1 MLFEAQNS
9 DAEISGYW
17 WWYLPPGL
25 AVAFLGTSLALLN
38 FGIDE
43 FINPRL
49 RAAGLTRRQSK
60 KSGGQGLPRR
70 FELGLTPVVRNRP
83 APAPGAAASTVAAST
98 VTAGTVTASTGPTN
112 RTQEQTS

>member
-1 MLFEAQNS
+1 
-9 DAEISGYW
+9 
-17 WWYLPPGL
+17 
-25 AVAFLGTSLALLN
+25 VAFLGTSLALLN

-49 RAAGLTRRQSK
+49 RAAGVSRRQAK

-70 FELGLTPVVRNRP
+70 FELGLTPVVRSKP
-83 APAPGAAASTVAAST
+83 APAAGA
-98 VTAGTVTASTGPTN
+98 VTASTAASSTGASGTGAAN

>member
-1 MLFEAQNS
+1 
-9 DAEISGYW
+9 
-17 WWYLPPGL
+17 
-25 AVAFLGTSLALLN
+25 VAFLGTSLALLN

-70 FELGLTPVVRNRP
+70 FELGLTPVVRAKP
-83 APAPGAAASTVAAST
+83 APALGAATASTA
-98 VTAGTVTASTGPTN
+98 ASTGPAN

>member
-1 MLFEAQNS
+1 
-9 DAEISGYW
+9 
-17 WWYLPPGL
+17 
-25 AVAFLGTSLALLN
+25 VAFLGTSLALLN

-70 FELGLTPVVRNRP
+70 FELGLTPVVRPRP
-83 APAPGAAASTVAAST
+83 AAGDASTL
-98 VTAGTVTASTGPTN
+98 TASTGTTSAGATSTGAAH